1 MFFYVERFCL
11 SCHGDALWADT
22 SGGNRL
28 CWLILLLHVCM
39 CSHVAHIN
47 THTHAHTDQCTVWCL
62 WRMGVAYWTST
73 SATQEHCHAQKYFT
87 KRGAWAPENKMV
99 RHLCPKWP
107 LDELTGCVFP
117 FFFYSQHNAIHSLQ
131 VSRQSDGYE
140 RENFHV
146 IFLAQNH
153 ASFLS
158 FFFFKLDQ
166 EFFLLS
172 LLLFKAKF
180 SCISVSA
187 QDLIDL
193 WFFYLALLFSKELIR
208 WWDCIP
214 LNLNVPVWKL
224 FSCCAD

>member
-47 THTHAHTDQCTVWCL
+47 THTHTQTNVQYGAFEEWVLLTEPQL
-62 WRMGVAYWTST
+62 QPLKNIAMLKNTSLK
-73 SATQEHCHAQKYFT
+73 E
-87 KRGAWAPENKMV
+87 E
-99 RHLCPKWP
+99 LEP
-107 LDELTGCVFP
+107 LKTRWWGIYVLNGHWMNSLDV
-117 FFFYSQHNAIHSLQ
+117 FFFFSFFSSQHNAIHSLQ

-158 FFFFKLDQ
+158 FF
-166 EFFLLS
+166 
-172 LLLFKAKF
+172 
-180 SCISVSA
+180 
-187 QDLIDL
+187 
-193 WFFYLALLFSKELIR
+193 
-208 WWDCIP
+208 
-214 LNLNVPVWKL
+214 
-224 FSCCAD
+224 

>member
-107 LDELTGCVFP
+107 LDELTGCVFL
-117 FFFYSQHNAIHSLQ
+117 FFFL
-131 VSRQSDGYE
+131 
-140 RENFHV
+140 F
-146 IFLAQNH
+146 FLANTMPYTVYKSVVSQMDTKGKTFLWFFLH
-153 ASFLS
+153 RIMLLFFLS
-158 FFFFKLDQ
+158 FFLNWTKN
-166 EFFLLS
+166 
-172 LLLFKAKF
+172 
-180 SCISVSA
+180 
-187 QDLIDL
+187 
-193 WFFYLALLFSKELIR
+193 FFYYHYYYLKPNLAVFQCLHRISLICDFSTLPYCFLKSWSGDGIVSPLI
-208 WWDCIP
+208 
-214 LNLNVPVWKL
+214 
-224 FSCCAD
+224 

>member
-1 MFFYVERFCL
+1 MLKNTSLKEELEPPKTRWWGIYVLNGHWMNSLDVFFF
-11 SCHGDALWADT
+11 
-22 SGGNRL
+22 
-28 CWLILLLHVCM
+28 
-39 CSHVAHIN
+39 
-47 THTHAHTDQCTVWCL
+47 
-62 WRMGVAYWTST
+62 
-73 SATQEHCHAQKYFT
+73 
-87 KRGAWAPENKMV
+87 
-99 RHLCPKWP
+99 
-107 LDELTGCVFP
+107 

-140 RENFHV
+140 RENFQLSSHV
-146 IFLAQNH
+146 TQSQCF
-153 ASFLS
+153 SCDFS
-158 FFFFKLDQ
+158 CTESCFFFFFFFFKLDQ

-172 LLLFKAKF
+172 LLLFKATF

-224 FSCCAD
+224 FSCCADW

>member
-1 MFFYVERFCL
+1 
-11 SCHGDALWADT
+11 
-22 SGGNRL
+22 
-28 CWLILLLHVCM
+28 M
-39 CSHVAHIN
+39 CFSF
-47 THTHAHTDQCTVWCL
+47 
-62 WRMGVAYWTST
+62 S
-73 SATQEHCHAQKYFT
+73 
-87 KRGAWAPENKMV
+87 
-99 RHLCPKWP
+99 
-107 LDELTGCVFP
+107 

-158 FFFFKLDQ
+158 FFFKLDQ

-193 WFFYLALLFSKELIR
+193 
-208 WWDCIP
+208 
-214 LNLNVPVWKL
+214 
-224 FSCCAD
+224 

>member
-47 THTHAHTDQCTVWCL
+47 THTQTNVQYGAFEEWVLLTEPQL
-62 WRMGVAYWTST
+62 QPLKNIAMLKNTSLK
-73 SATQEHCHAQKYFT
+73 EELE
-87 KRGAWAPENKMV
+87 P
-99 RHLCPKWP
+99 PKTRWWGIYVLNGRWMNS
-107 LDELTGCVFP
+107 LDVFFFF

-158 FFFFKLDQ
+158 FFFKLDQ

-224 FSCCAD
+224 FLCCAD

>member
-1 MFFYVERFCL
+1 
-11 SCHGDALWADT
+11 
-22 SGGNRL
+22 
-28 CWLILLLHVCM
+28 M

-62 WRMGVAYWTST
+62 WKMGVAYWTST
-73 SATQEHCHAQKYFT
+73 PATQEHCHAQKYFT

-107 LDELTGCVFP
+107 LDELTGCVFL

-140 RENFHV
+140 RENFQLSSHV
-146 IFLAQNH
+146 TQSQCF
-153 ASFLS
+153 SCDFS
-158 FFFFKLDQ
+158 CTESCFFFFFFFFKLDQ

-172 LLLFKAKF
+172 LLLFKATF

-224 FSCCAD
+224 FSCCADW

>member
-1 MFFYVERFCL
+1 MRKKKRCCVFYVERFCL

-39 CSHVAHIN
+39 CSYVAHIN

-107 LDELTGCVFP
+107 LDELTGCVFL
-117 FFFYSQHNAIHSLQ
+117 FFYSQHNAIHSLQ

-140 RENFHV
+140 RENFQLNSHV
-146 IFLAQNH
+146 TQSQCF
-153 ASFLS
+153 SCDFS
-158 FFFFKLDQ
+158 CTESCFFFFLNWTNN
-166 EFFLLS
+166 FFL
-172 LLLFKAKF
+172 
-180 SCISVSA
+180 IT
-187 QDLIDL
+187 I
-193 WFFYLALLFSKELIR
+193 I
-208 WWDCIP
+208 I
-214 LNLNVPVWKL
+214 
-224 FSCCAD
+224 